1 MVQRRLRAV
10 RDGNESTRSM
20 DFLCWRKINC
30 FSLAS
35 WQFIAILSTGQA
47 RPAMQ
52 GNQIKTNQTMKTTLN
67 TSDIARSLH
76 RDDNA
81 NWSWNGAKALAEHLE
96 QLEED
101 TGEEMEFDAV
111 AIRCDF
117 SEYESLEAWASDY
130 FRNQADAVEKLS
142 LTLGMDGSIDE
153 DSEEI
158 DDMIRSYIQ
167 DHGTLIEFDGG
178 VIVSSF

>member
-1 MVQRRLRAV
+1 
-10 RDGNESTRSM
+10 
-20 DFLCWRKINC
+20 
-30 FSLAS
+30 
-35 WQFIAILSTGQA
+35 
-47 RPAMQ
+47 MQ
-52 GNQIKTNQTMKTTLN
+52 GDQIKSNQTMKTILS
-67 TSDIARSLH
+67 TSDIARALH

-81 NWSWNGAKALAEHLE
+81 DWSWNGAKALAEY
-96 QLEED
+96 LEEYEES

-117 SEYESLEAWASDY
+117 SEYGSLEAWASDY
-130 FRNQADAVEKLS
+130 FRNQADAVDKLG

-153 DSEEI
+153 EGEEI
-158 DDMIRSYIQ
+158 DNLIRSYIQ